1 MRDPTDPRPGGL
13 WGAPVR
19 IALTGGIGSGK
30 STVAMLL
37 ARHGAV
43 VVDADAIARE
53 IVEPGQPALEE
64 IARAFGAGVLA
75 SDGRLDRPALA
86 ALVFSDE
93 GARARLNA
101 IAHPRIATRSAELIS
116 AAPAGA
122 IVVYDM
128 PLLVEQGVE
137 ALQGWDAIVVVD
149 ASDEARLARLISRGM
164 IPEDARARMDAQASR
179 EQRLKVADHV
189 VDNEGDLPALLEQV
203 DSLWRALTSTD
214 T

>member
-1 MRDPTDPRPGGL
+1 M
-13 WGAPVR
+13 
-19 IALTGGIGSGK
+19 ALTGGIGSGK

-101 IAHPRIATRSAELIS
+101 ITHPRIATRSAELIS